1 MMGKLAE
8 IEALRA
14 YARMMNTFDTDHLE
28 PFLADD
34 LRYNSQWMLSKM
46 IGKEEYLKHI
56 RDKLK
61 YIARSDGRPYAEIG
75 ELDEYPFGNCVV
87 MAKDSHDNLISTVL
101 VRIKDGKIATL
112 DICATPAPESAR
124 RTGEYPQ

>member
-1 MMGKLAE
+1 MGKLAE

-14 YARMMNTFDTDHLE
+14 YARMINTFDTEHLE

-56 RDKLK
+56 R
-61 YIARSDGRPYAEIG
+61 
-75 ELDEYPFGNCVV
+75 
-87 MAKDSHDNLISTVL
+87 AK
-101 VRIKDGKIATL
+101 K
-112 DICATPAPESAR
+112 
-124 RTGEYPQ
+124 

>member
-1 MMGKLAE
+1 MGKLAE

-14 YARMMNTFDTDHLE
+14 YARMMNTFDTEHLE

-56 RDKLK
+56 RAKLK
-61 YIARSDGRPYAEIG
+61 FIAHKPYAEIG

-87 MAKDSHDNLISTVL
+87 MAQDSHDNLISTVL

>member
-28 PFLADD
+28 PLLADD

-56 RDKLK
+56 KAKLK
-61 YIARSDGRPYAEIG
+61 FIARSDGKPYAEIG

-87 MAKDSHDNLISTVL
+87 MAQDSHDNLISTVL